1 VTGGDQFAD
10 VLRANAAYA
19 HTFSPTGLDGRA
31 ARGLAVLTCID
42 SRIDPL
48 AMLGL
53 EPGDAKI
60 VRNAGARVTDDVLA
74 ALVIARYL
82 LDVERLM
89 VIAHTDCR
97 MVAASDDELRRA
109 IREAGGPET
118 SDLSFST
125 AADQEASVSAD
136 VEQVRAFPRLETLE
150 VGGFIYDL
158 TTGLLTRIC

>member
-1 VTGGDQFAD
+1 MTEDDPFAD
-10 VLRANAAYA
+10 VLSANAAYA
-19 HTFSPTGLDGRA
+19 RSFSPAGLDGRA

-60 VRNAGARVTDDVLA
+60 VRNPGARVTDDVLTTLIVA
-74 ALVIARYL
+74 TYL
-82 LDVERLM
+82 LDVRRLM

-109 IREAGGPET
+109 ISESGGPET
-118 SDLSFST
+118 SELTFST
-125 AADQEASVSAD
+125 SADQTASVRAD
-136 VEQVRAFPRLETLE
+136 VHRVRSFPRLETLQ
-150 VGGFIYDL
+150 VGGFVYDL